1 MQSHREGRR
10 KRRKSEGRKG
20 VREGKKKKWGGGRGL
35 AAVKS
40 RAEPPG
46 DWMLTPD
53 MIEKMALENRGVCL
67 ISVHDGLSL
76 FRRFSVIHPSLISSF
91 KIVFARS
98 HMCHQHRHV
107 NLFSEKR
114 MRFPFKTNIRI

>member
-1 MQSHREGRR
+1 M
-10 KRRKSEGRKG
+10 
-20 VREGKKKKWGGGRGL
+20 
-35 AAVKS
+35 KS
-40 RAEPPG
+40 RAERPG

-53 MIEKMALENRGVCL
+53 MIEKMALENLGVCL

-91 KIVFARS
+91 KIVFAQS
-98 HMCHQHRHV
+98 HTCQRHTHV

-114 MRFPFKTNIRI
+114 IRFPFKTNIRIKKKGFNE

>member
-1 MQSHREGRR
+1 MARSLCKVTGREGRR
-10 KRRKSEGRKG
+10 RRRRKSEAGKGAREGGRKKIKN
-20 VREGKKKKWGGGRGL
+20 EGL
-35 AAVKS
+35 AAAKS

-91 KIVFARS
+91 KIVFAQS
-98 HMCHQHRHV
+98 HMCRV
-107 NLFSEKR
+107 
-114 MRFPFKTNIRI
+114 